1 MYPLFIIVHV
11 VVCLV
16 LCVAVLLQSSKGGG
30 LAGAFGG
37 SGGMPQQ
44 ILGTRGMTTLLH
56 KLTIYFGVAFFVSS
70 FMLFI
75 LTGNRTGGAGSIVQ
89 DAAREG
95 SLTSD
100 VTTEPLTGDDPFQIP
115 AVEPATEQAVGDD
128 GEPGSGSGQG
138 NGQDDPED
146 PQ

>member
-1 MYPLFIIVHV
+1 MYTLFIIVHV

-16 LCVAVLLQSSKGGG
+16 LCVTVLLQSSKGGG

-56 KLTIYFGVAFFVSS
+56 KLTIYFGVAFFMSS
-70 FMLFI
+70 FTLFI
-75 LTGNRTGGAGSIVQ
+75 LTGYRTGGSGSIVQ
-89 DAAREG
+89 DAARDG
-95 SLTSD
+95 SLTSE
-100 VTTEPLTGDDPFQIP
+100 VTAEPLTGDDPFEI
-115 AVEPATEQAVGDD
+115 PATEPAVGED
-128 GEPGSGSGQG
+128 GAPSSGSEQG
-138 NGQDDPED
+138 SGQDDPEE